1 MSLNWLEEFKKK
13 IDVFYQDR
21 PRYMPEFLN
30 TQEKYDEVLQK
41 TDSVMKFEEVALKI
55 LADERI
61 DALDFYAILK
71 ALGDTLDLVHE
82 KSGIKI
88 MVDIVESTVKYLYFS
103 KKERQEDTCNITKTV
118 LKEYTVEKL
127 FLKLKFLL

>member
-103 KKERQEDTCNITKTV
+103 KKERQEDTCALEHVI
-118 LKEYTVEKL
+118 
-127 FLKLKFLL
+127 